1 MRAVFISSH
10 DDPAAWKTAMASAL
24 PELKLDIWPAVS
36 EPEKVEIALVWK
48 PPPGVLAQFIH
59 LRLICG
65 LGQGVDFLFDD
76 PSLPQGVPITRLVDL
91 DLIAQMSEYVCAAT
105 LWHHRRFEDY
115 RAFQHAADWQPLTPP
130 KTSACRVGILGLGSI
145 GQDIAQKLAYLGFPV
160 QGWSRSPKT
169 ISGIDCFAGDG
180 QLRDFLASSNVLV
193 CVLPLTT
200 TTRGILNRTH
210 LNCLPSGALLIN
222 VARGGHVVED
232 DLLAALDSGHLAGAV
247 LDVFG
252 QEPLPAAH
260 PFWRHPKVVVTPH
273 IAGLTRPETAARQ
286 IADNIRRLQQ
296 GQPLCNQVERS
307 RQY

>member
-1 MRAVFISSH
+1 MRSVFISTH
-10 DDPAAWKTAMASAL
+10 DDPAAWKAAMASAL
-24 PELKLDIWPAVS
+24 PELELDIWPDVS
-36 EPEKVEIALVWK
+36 EPDAIEIALVWK
-48 PPPGVLAQFIH
+48 PPPGVLAQFTQ

-76 PSLPQGVPITRLVDL
+76 PALPQNVPITRLVDP

-115 RAFQHAADWQPLTPP
+115 RAFQRAAEWRPLAPP
-130 KTSACRVGILGLGSI
+130 KTSDCRVGILGLGSI

-160 QGWSRSPKT
+160 QGWSRSAKT

-180 QLRDFLASSNVLV
+180 QLREFLASSNVVV
-193 CVLPLTT
+193 CVLPLTA
-200 TTRGILNRTH
+200 TTRGILNRQN
-210 LNCLPSGALLIN
+210 LACLPPGALVIN

-252 QEPLPAAH
+252 QEPLPSTH
-260 PFWRHPKVVVTPH
+260 PFWHHSKVVMTPH

-286 IADNIRRLQQ
+286 IADNIRCLQQ
-296 GQPLCNQVERS
+296 GQSLHNQVEWS